1 MQNIKDFTRIAKYTT
16 LCNLLRK
23 QIVMIYSGEDLPNGV
38 VAPAIIK
45 GTITKV
51 NEDRKTFRFD
61 FENPK
66 SSDETNVLLQID
78 EVEAF
83 EV

>member
-1 MQNIKDFTRIAKYTT
+1 MQNIENYSRVAKYGV
-16 LCNLLRK
+16 LCNLLK
-23 QIVMIYSGEDLPNGV
+23 KPIEMIYGGEDLPNGV

-45 GTITKV
+45 GIITKV